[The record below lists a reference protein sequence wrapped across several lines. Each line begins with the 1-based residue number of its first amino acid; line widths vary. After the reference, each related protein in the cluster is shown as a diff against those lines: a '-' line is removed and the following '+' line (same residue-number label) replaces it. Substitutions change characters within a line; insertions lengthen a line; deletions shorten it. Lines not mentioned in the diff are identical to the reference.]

1 MKTANLLC
9 ASSYFVRAALVIV
22 ASLFLASHQ
31 TSLADTVEVRAG
43 TNKQGPG
50 FFPAIVG
57 IRPGD
62 TVRWVWAEGAP
73 ISYSVTSGKNRVH
86 DGLFDSG
93 IHKAPHTFSHT
104 FSTIGRYEY
113 FTHTISNDEQGT
125 PITGIVE
132 VVAAQ
137 PLNVST
143 RLGVRS
149 GEDVLIGGF
158 IISGARSKRLIV
170 RAIGSSLQ
178 QAGLSDALA
187 DPVLDLRGSGGALIR
202 SNDNWK
208 DTQQAEIEATGVA
221 PGHNAE
227 AAIVLTLPPGSYTA
241 VVTGKNGTMGV
252 GLVEVYDLDATPD
265 SRLANISTRGLVQT
279 GENVMIGGFIFGNG
293 NGPVKIIVRAI
304 GPSLAQAGISGAL
317 ADPTVELRDGNG
329 GLVRSNNNWKE
340 SQQAEIEATGI
351 PPQHELESA
360 IVAELPAAPYT
371 AIVRGANQTSGVAL
385 IEVYHLQ

>member
-9 ASSYFVRAALVIV
+9 TSSYFVRAALLLV
-22 ASLFLASHQ
+22 ASLFLAGHQ
-31 TSLADTVEVRAG
+31 TSLAETVEVRAG
-43 TNKQGPG
+43 SNKQGPG
-50 FFPAIVG
+50 FFPSIVT

-62 TVRWVWAEGAP
+62 TVRWVWAQDAP
-73 ISYSVTSGKNRVH
+73 IAYSVTSGSNRVH
-86 DGLFDSG
+86 DGLFESG
-93 IHKAPHTFSHT
+93 THKAPQTFSYT

-113 FTHTISNDEQGT
+113 FTRTIANGDQGT
-125 PITGIVE
+125 PIIGLVE

-137 PLNVST
+137 PLNIST
-143 RLGVRS
+143 RVGVRS

-158 IISGARSKRLIV
+158 IVSGAKSKKLIV
-170 RAIGSSLQ
+170 RAIGSSLL

-202 SNDNWK
+202 SNDNWR

-221 PGHNAE
+221 PQHNAE
-227 AAIVLTLPPGSYTA
+227 AAIVITLPPTSYTA
-241 VVTGKNGTMGV
+241 VVSGKNGTMGV
-252 GLVEVYDLDATPD
+252 GLVEVYDLDATLD
-265 SRLANISTRGLVQT
+265 SRLANISTRGLVQP

-293 NGPVKIIVRAI
+293 NGPAKIIVRAI

-329 GLVRSNNNWKE
+329 GLVRSNDNWKE

-360 IVAELPAAPYT
+360 IVAELPAAPHT